1 MNNYYDK
8 EQDDRFMQILDLVA
22 SLDLEYMRSL
32 IPNIECMIEN
42 REEELNDEVE

>member
-32 IPNIECMIEN
+32 IPNIEIMIEN
-42 REEELNDEVE
+42 KEEELEVE